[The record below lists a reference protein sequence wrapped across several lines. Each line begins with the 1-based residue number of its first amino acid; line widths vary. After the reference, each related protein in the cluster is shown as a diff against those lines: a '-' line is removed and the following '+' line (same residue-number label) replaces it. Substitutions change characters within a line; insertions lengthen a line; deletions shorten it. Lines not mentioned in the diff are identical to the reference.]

1 MTAAELRKKLDE
13 GLRADSSGRSTPIQR
28 LTPFLHDL
36 VTYLEEREISPLD
49 IFQQPAEPAQVSSD
63 DARQVVPALPTHES
77 VGASKATAQPA
88 AVEAQVNEQALGK
101 ALEPLPANRNAA
113 E

>member
-13 GLRADSSGRSTPIQR
+13 GLRVDNSGKSTPMQR

-36 VTYLEEREISPLD
+36 VTYLEEHEGSPLD
-49 IFQQPAEPAQVSSD
+49 MLKKPTEPAQVSSD

-77 VGASKATAQPA
+77 ADAPKPDA
-88 AVEAQVNEQALGK
+88 
-101 ALEPLPANRNAA
+101 
-113 E
+113 